1 MGAANFYIREGD
13 VGFIK
18 KTWSY
23 CQDSSP
29 ITANVRVR
37 TKDHIVLDLH
47 LPLAQESLLMRE
59 IQSQVQQLLNQQLQ
73 DQQVVGK
80 DIRRQKNCKPL
91 N

>member
-1 MGAANFYIREGD
+1 
-13 VGFIK
+13 
-18 KTWSY
+18 
-23 CQDSSP
+23 
-29 ITANVRVR
+29 
-37 TKDHIVLDLH
+37 
-47 LPLAQESLLMRE
+47 MRE